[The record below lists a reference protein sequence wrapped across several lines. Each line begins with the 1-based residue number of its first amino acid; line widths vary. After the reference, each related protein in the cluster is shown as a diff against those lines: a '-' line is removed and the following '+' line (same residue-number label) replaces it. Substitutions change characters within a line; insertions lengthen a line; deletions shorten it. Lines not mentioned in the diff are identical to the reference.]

1 MNEFSFQIITPN
13 GIFFEE
19 KIEELYLK
27 TDRGF
32 VAILANHVDYITNTK
47 KSMGFIKKN
56 NVKKYF
62 LFYDGILNIYKKKVK
77 LIVDNVIPQ

>member
-27 TDRGF
+27 TGRGF

-47 KSMGFIKKN
+47 KSIGFIKKN

-77 LIVDNVIPQ
+77 LIVDNVISQ